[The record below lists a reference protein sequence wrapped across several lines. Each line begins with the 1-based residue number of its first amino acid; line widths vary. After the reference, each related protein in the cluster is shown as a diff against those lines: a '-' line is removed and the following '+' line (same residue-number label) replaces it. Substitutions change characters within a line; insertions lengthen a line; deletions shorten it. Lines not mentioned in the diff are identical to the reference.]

1 MILICETCH
10 KHWKPARDQARHNTC
25 PKCRHRKRS
34 RASRAREVARRI
46 VREGRLE
53 GLPEGRCPTPD
64 ELLRLMA
71 DADAAG
77 AKALDAARA
86 IATRFKPDGAREPPT
101 WEI

>member
-34 RASRAREVARRI
+34 RASRAREAVRRI
-46 VREGRLE
+46 IREGAGE
-53 GLPEGRCPTPD
+53 DLPLGRCPTPD
-64 ELLRLMA
+64 ELLALMEA
-71 DADAAG
+71 ADAAG

-86 IATRFKPDGAREPPT
+86 IATRFKPDGT
-101 WEI
+101 